1 MEAMYDRPPPSLQPR
16 LVQSEQSELEEELEK
31 DQRRH
36 IREQEVMEDVLAEVE
51 AKEELEAEDR
61 AKREFEEAEES

>member
-31 DQRRH
+31 DQRRR
-36 IREQEVMEDVLAEVE
+36 IREQEAHQRRSID
-51 AKEELEAEDR
+51 
-61 AKREFEEAEES
+61 ESQ